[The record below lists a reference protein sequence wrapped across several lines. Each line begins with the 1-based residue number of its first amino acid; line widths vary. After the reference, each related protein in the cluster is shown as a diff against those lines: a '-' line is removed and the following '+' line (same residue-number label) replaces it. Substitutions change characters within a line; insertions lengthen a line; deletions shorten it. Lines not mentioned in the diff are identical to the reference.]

1 MHRVIVAADSDLVRD
16 EMKAALGLIGCE
28 FVDARNGYEVLSLV
42 AEEEPDLVVTDM
54 QTGKMGGMATCMEL
68 RLEES
73 AGRIGHVPTL
83 LLVDRRP
90 DVFLARRAGADG
102 FVVKPINPV
111 RLRRAA
117 EALLEGGTYEDPS
130 YRPET
135 VAAC

>member
-1 MHRVIVAADSDLVRD
+1 
-16 EMKAALGLIGCE
+16 
-28 FVDARNGYEVLSLV
+28 LV